1 MNDHSAMLE
10 LAAAVGR
17 SIIDAENKF
26 LEGYGI
32 DANEHIPRLRRI
44 AEAAGAAAE
53 RAGLGKQQ
61 AEEITRGLLGYA
73 EQEYIKT
80 WMSQIEEEDS
90 DEDPDEVREDGLR
103 VFRHVLAGGF
113 R

>member
-1 MNDHSAMLE
+1 VNDHSAMLE

-32 DANEHIPRLRRI
+32 DDNEHIPRLRRI

-53 RAGLGKQQ
+53 RAGLGKPG

-73 EQEYIKT
+73 EQEYMKT
-80 WMSQIEEEDS
+80 WMSQIEE